1 MVPRCTSIS
10 FLCSYVR
17 RSVRLSAG
25 TVNLMLGMSSHRR
38 RCQCFWLQVLV
49 TSSRCKRLVFLL
61 KAWSQFRVSLFLL
74 YLAPLVF
81 IFYSF
86 CRSTEASTCWG
97 VGSST
102 GQWDCGGV
110 LNFLNAS
117 FSMPEYLSYFV
128 HSYTF
133 AGEASI
139 RRLLG
144 ELASSGY
151 SRFGPLCQ
159 SFLQGISDG
168 EVIDMS
174 APDTQAEVNSC
185 KRM

>member
-81 IFYSF
+81 IFFSF

-97 VGSST
+97 VGRST
-102 GQWDCGGV
+102 GQWDCGGA
-110 LNFLNAS
+110 LNLLNAS
-117 FSMPEYLSYFV
+117 FNMPWQVVEKPTVSCLTCFEHLSLFV
-128 HSYTF
+128 HFYYFCRWS
-133 AGEASI
+133 
-139 RRLLG
+139 
-144 ELASSGY
+144 
-151 SRFGPLCQ
+151 
-159 SFLQGISDG
+159 
-168 EVIDMS
+168 VH
-174 APDTQAEVNSC
+174 
-185 KRM
+185 